1 MNKYSSRSHLI
12 LTVYVSGTNTITKA
26 KCNAKLHLIDLA
38 GSERVSRSNVTGSV
52 LRETKN
58 INFSISVLGNVIA
71 ARANST
77 QHVPY
82 RDSILTY
89 LLQDSLEKNSKTLMF
104 VHLSPIIESFSETLS
119 SLRFAERAKK
129 VELGKVV
136 RNVSSINASP
146 HVSTNDESDV
156 NDT

>member
-1 MNKYSSRSHLI
+1 C
-12 LTVYVSGTNTITKA
+12 T
-26 KCNAKLHLIDLA
+26 AKLHIIDLA

-71 ARANST
+71 ARANGS

-104 VHLSPIIESFSETLS
+104 VHLSPTFESLSETLS
-119 SLRFAERAKK
+119 SLRFAERARR
-129 VELGKVV
+129 VELGRVV
-136 RNVSSINASP
+136 RNVSINTLSP
-146 HVSTNDESDV
+146 HIGNNDDGDGNCGS
-156 NDT
+156 